1 MRVPRLIPQAT
12 VENPPI
18 PRAAAPGPEAFGG
31 TIASALSQAGSELEA
46 HAKRMQEERDAIK
59 GLNLIVE
66 AQQRVVDKLY
76 GENGYM
82 LREGLNADGI
92 YKSFIEDYNK
102 IIEEIAAKAENT
114 NQRNV
119 LMQSML
125 RQSVAYQS
133 QLSQKEAE
141 EMQKAK
147 IQQLNA
153 NLASLTE
160 TAIASNGDPE
170 AMAAFTQEAER
181 IATAV
186 YGSYGEEPVR
196 LAIDEW
202 NDNVHSGIISNLLAN
217 DELDAAKDY
226 YEKNK
231 ENISTTNRTK
241 IEGLFTDKEKV
252 IFVQEKGYEI
262 FQKFKN
268 NEEKALDFIRENFSG
283 EDENKLMAY
292 VQALYV
298 DERRFK
304 AERYD
309 NYLNSIVVRISSAG
323 SLTDALK
330 IIEESNLDPK
340 DKLSLQNQIRSNYEK
355 SDVGRWQSFKDYD
368 YILWKVTL
376 PPDHPE
382 AIRSEGEIFAMLGGR
397 FTKEEQK
404 TIYQAWRT
412 RDAHPG
418 LYDSISKAA
427 VDNNIPEPLLSSFA
441 GDVYD
446 AIAKKEAAEKRTL
459 SNPEI
464 ESTIRDVM
472 QKKSNIY
479 LSPNYG
485 WNIPSDVDQYVKGKY
500 FKSPDKLRDYLEF
513 KEAYL
518 EIIDA
523 MVGTTG
529 RDSIKPTTYYDLA
542 DALMEEVVVSQGF
555 FKKNILRGYE
565 IYNMG
570 GILREAPDGSLQWY
584 MDRDGELVPA
594 WEVLGGMPIDRRKR

>member
-31 TIASALSQAGSELEA
+31 TIASALSQAGSQLEA

-160 TAIASNGDPE
+160 AAIASNGDPE

-181 IATAV
+181 IATAI
-186 YGSYGEEPVR
+186 YGSYGEEPVK

-217 DELDAAKDY
+217 DELDAEKDY

-231 ENISTTNRTK
+231 ENISTANRT
-241 IEGLFTDKEKV
+241 
-252 IFVQEKGYEI
+252 
-262 FQKFKN
+262 
-268 NEEKALDFIRENFSG
+268 
-283 EDENKLMAY
+283 
-292 VQALYV
+292 
-298 DERRFK
+298 
-304 AERYD
+304 
-309 NYLNSIVVRISSAG
+309 
-323 SLTDALK
+323 
-330 IIEESNLDPK
+330 
-340 DKLSLQNQIRSNYEK
+340 
-355 SDVGRWQSFKDYD
+355 
-368 YILWKVTL
+368 
-376 PPDHPE
+376 
-382 AIRSEGEIFAMLGGR
+382 
-397 FTKEEQK
+397 
-404 TIYQAWRT
+404 
-412 RDAHPG
+412 
-418 LYDSISKAA
+418 
-427 VDNNIPEPLLSSFA
+427 
-441 GDVYD
+441 
-446 AIAKKEAAEKRTL
+446 
-459 SNPEI
+459 
-464 ESTIRDVM
+464 
-472 QKKSNIY
+472 
-479 LSPNYG
+479 
-485 WNIPSDVDQYVKGKY
+485 
-500 FKSPDKLRDYLEF
+500 
-513 KEAYL
+513 
-518 EIIDA
+518 
-523 MVGTTG
+523 
-529 RDSIKPTTYYDLA
+529 
-542 DALMEEVVVSQGF
+542 
-555 FKKNILRGYE
+555 
-565 IYNMG
+565 
-570 GILREAPDGSLQWY
+570 
-584 MDRDGELVPA
+584 
-594 WEVLGGMPIDRRKR
+594 

>member
-1 MRVPRLIPQAT
+1 MRVPRLIPQVT

-31 TIASALSQAGSELEA
+31 TIASALSQAGSQLEA

-160 TAIASNGDPE
+160 AAIASNGDPE

-186 YGSYGEEPVR
+186 YGSYGEEPVN

-231 ENISTTNRTK
+231 ENISTANQTK
-241 IEGLFTDKEKV
+241 IEGLFTEKEQV
-252 IFVQEKGYEI
+252 IFVQETAYDIVKQFGDD
-262 FQKFKN
+262 
-268 NEEKALDFIRENFSG
+268 EEGAVKHISENFSG
-283 EDENKLMAY
+283 EIEDKLTAR
-292 VQALYV
+292 VQAIYV
-298 DERRFK
+298 DKRRFE

-368 YILWKVTL
+368 YILWRVTL
-376 PPDHPE
+376 PPEHPE
-382 AIRSEGEIFAMLGGR
+382 AFKSEAEIFAALGGR

-418 LYDSISKAA
+418 LYDYISKAA

-485 WNIPSDVDQYVKGKY
+485 WNIPSYVDQYVKGKY
-500 FKSPDKLRDYLEF
+500 FKSPDKLRNYLEF

-542 DALMEEVVVSQGF
+542 DALMEGVVVSQGF

>member
-1 MRVPRLIPQAT
+1 
-12 VENPPI
+12 
-18 PRAAAPGPEAFGG
+18 
-31 TIASALSQAGSELEA
+31 
-46 HAKRMQEERDAIK
+46 
-59 GLNLIVE
+59 
-66 AQQRVVDKLY
+66 
-76 GENGYM
+76 M
-82 LREGLNADGI
+82 LFRSDGI

>member
-31 TIASALSQAGSELEA
+31 TIASALSQAGSQLEA

-92 YKSFIEDYNK
+92 YKSFNEDYNK
-102 IIEEIAAKAENT
+102 IIEEVAAKAENT

-153 NLASLTE
+153 NFASLTE
-160 TAIASNGDPE
+160 AAIASKGDPE

-186 YGSYGEEPVR
+186 YGSYGEEPVK

-202 NDNVHSGIISNLLAN
+202 NDNVHSGVISKLLAN

-231 ENISTTNRTK
+231 ENISTANQTK
-241 IEGLFTDKEKV
+241 IEGLFTEKEQV
-252 IFVQEKGYEI
+252 IFVQETAYDIVKQFGDD
-262 FQKFKN
+262 
-268 NEEKALDFIRENFSG
+268 EEGAIKHISENFSG
-283 EDENKLMAY
+283 EIEDKLTAR
-292 VQALYV
+292 VQAIYV
-298 DERRFK
+298 DKRRFE

-309 NYLNSIVVRISSAG
+309 NYLNSIVGRITSAG

-382 AIRSEGEIFAMLGGR
+382 AIRSEAEIFAMLGGR

-412 RDAHPG
+412 RDAHPW
-418 LYDSISKAA
+418 LHDSIYKAMS
-427 VDNNIPEPLLSSFA
+427 DYNISEALSPRVT

-446 AIAKKEAAEKRTL
+446 TIDKRQAAEKRIL
-459 SNPEI
+459 SKPEVESVIREAVRPYITSNFGRNIPPEI
-464 ESTIRDVM
+464 
-472 QKKSNIY
+472 
-479 LSPNYG
+479 
-485 WNIPSDVDQYVKGKY
+485 DQWAKNKY
-500 FKSPDKLRDYLEF
+500 FPNDLQAYLQFQEV
-513 KEAYL
+513 YL

-523 MVGTTG
+523 MGGATG
-529 RDSIKPTTYYDLA
+529 QAQISPTTHYA
-542 DALMEEVVVSQGF
+542 IAEALLEDVVVSQGF
-555 FKKNILRGYE
+555 FKKNKLRGYE
-565 IYNMG
+565 IYRMG
-570 GILREAPDGSLQWY
+570 GILKEAPDGSLQWY

>member
-1 MRVPRLIPQAT
+1 VQ
-12 VENPPI
+12 
-18 PRAAAPGPEAFGG
+18 
-31 TIASALSQAGSELEA
+31 
-46 HAKRMQEERDAIK
+46 
-59 GLNLIVE
+59 
-66 AQQRVVDKLY
+66 
-76 GENGYM
+76 
-82 LREGLNADGI
+82 GI
-92 YKSFIEDYNK
+92 
-102 IIEEIAAKAENT
+102 
-114 NQRNV
+114 
-119 LMQSML
+119 
-125 RQSVAYQS
+125 
-133 QLSQKEAE
+133 
-141 EMQKAK
+141 
-147 IQQLNA
+147 
-153 NLASLTE
+153 
-160 TAIASNGDPE
+160 
-170 AMAAFTQEAER
+170 
-181 IATAV
+181 
-186 YGSYGEEPVR
+186 
-196 LAIDEW
+196 
-202 NDNVHSGIISNLLAN
+202 
-217 DELDAAKDY
+217 
-226 YEKNK
+226 
-231 ENISTTNRTK
+231 
-241 IEGLFTDKEKV
+241 
-252 IFVQEKGYEI
+252 
-262 FQKFKN
+262 
-268 NEEKALDFIRENFSG
+268 
-283 EDENKLMAY
+283 
-292 VQALYV
+292 YV
-298 DERRFK
+298 DERRFE

-368 YILWKVTL
+368 YILWRVTL

-382 AIRSEGEIFAMLGGR
+382 AVKSEAEIFAMLGGR

-412 RDAHPG
+412 KDAHPG
-418 LYDSISKAA
+418 LYDSISKA
-427 VDNNIPEPLLSSFA
+427 VGDNNIPEPLLSSFA

-459 SNPEI
+459 SNHEI
-464 ESTIRDVM
+464 DSIIRDVM

-500 FKSPDKLRDYLEF
+500 FKSPDKLRSYLEF

-555 FKKNILRGYE
+555 FKKNRLRGYE